1 MSTLEV
7 LSEYLKDHELQY
19 SRDAQQRKTWDY
31 TVSKTCIKEGT
42 LIRLSRS
49 MTFSTHYIFFR
60 DSGITTGVC
69 KQCPKGAGW
78 FVALSTLEASKIK
91 LPFFFSLEL
100 SQSLKLLLKIDS
112 QFSFFCRLN
121 FVAVISNFIFYN

>member
-1 MSTLEV
+1 MHNKER
-7 LSEYLKDHELQY
+7 HEII
-19 SRDAQQRKTWDY
+19 
-31 TVSKTCIKEGT
+31 VSKTCIKEGT

-112 QFSFFCRLN
+112 QFYFLQIKFCSGYTKFYFLQLNAIFFR
-121 FVAVISNFIFYN
+121 SNTLDCN